1 MPAPFDMGR
10 DRALYE
16 LGLVK
21 EARPTLRV
29 RRRPDP
35 FLAIAKKL
43 KKVFK
48 MKLPKFDMTK
58 LLKRLFRNPFGIP
71 TKQLSGKT
79 PPLKW

>member
-1 MPAPFDMGR
+1 MLDAFDMGR

-16 LGLVK
+16 IGLIK
-21 EARPTLRV
+21 EARPSLRV
-29 RRRPDP
+29 RQRPDP
-35 FLAIAKKL
+35 FISLQKKL
-43 KKVFK
+43 KRVFK
-48 MKLPKFDMTK
+48 LKMPKFDMSK